1 MKKMRRQLRRSQFQ
15 RTKKL
20 QRKSKRMGKLS
31 IECREIYNN
40 FDNSSETTDEVKAKP
55 VEEPKMK
62 AAEPAE
68 KPSENDNR
76 NGTTDEAK
84 APCDTTE
91 PTAIDEPLSNA
102 VAPQQPQ
109 NNKNGKANN
118 KKGKK
123 NAKVKIDSAAS
134 DDAGEAEA

>member
-1 MKKMRRQLRRSQFQ
+1 MRHFSSFPL
-15 RTKKL
+15 K
-20 QRKSKRMGKLS
+20 
-31 IECREIYNN
+31 
-40 FDNSSETTDEVKAKP
+40 FDNFSETTDEAAEVKPNPA
-55 VEEPKMK
+55 EEPK
-62 AAEPAE
+62 ADEPAE

-102 VAPQQPQ
+102 VSPQQPQ

>member
-1 MKKMRRQLRRSQFQ
+1 MKFH
-15 RTKKL
+15 
-20 QRKSKRMGKLS
+20 
-31 IECREIYNN
+31 C
-40 FDNSSETTDEVKAKP
+40 FSETTDEAAEVKAKP
-55 VEEPKMK
+55 SEELKTK
-62 AAEPAE
+62 AAELAE
-68 KPSENDNR
+68 TPSENDNR
-76 NGTTDEAK
+76 NGTTEEAK

-102 VAPQQPQ
+102 ATSQQPQ